1 MSHKGAWLFCALI
14 LPNIPMGAG
23 SFFQPQSDCIF
34 QPESVIRFKFLLA
47 FVSSR
52 CFGFRFEGLAINRQL
67 PIYEKP
73 HPNHGMRLFDEWG
86 RMAIGDQ
93 TTLCV
98 FVLMFCC

>member
-23 SFFQPQSDCIF
+23 SFLQNQREWIF
-34 QPESVIRFKFLLA
+34 SAKMAIRFYVLLA

-52 CFGFRFEGLAINRQL
+52 CFGLRFEGLAINRQL

-73 HPNHGMRLFDEWG
+73 HPDHGMRLFDEWG
-86 RMAIGDQ
+86 RMAIGGQ
-93 TTLCV
+93 PPSACLC
-98 FVLMFCC
+98 